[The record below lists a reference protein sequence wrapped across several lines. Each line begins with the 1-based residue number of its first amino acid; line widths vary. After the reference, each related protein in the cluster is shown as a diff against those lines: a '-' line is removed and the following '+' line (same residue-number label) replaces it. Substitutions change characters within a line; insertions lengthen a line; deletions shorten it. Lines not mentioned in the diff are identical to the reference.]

1 MRTMSTPLDPPVNP
15 SSRKN
20 RHQEINRLLDQFDQA
35 TGRKSRGQKPQPW
48 HDESKLS
55 KKTKEA
61 LDALEHKEQR
71 SGGFYKET
79 PEQKAKQDAFDK
91 AVKDIP
97 ATGAG
102 TWKAGPVSKRDR
114 LLAWHKA
121 LGTPSHVVEQELK
134 ALEQQE
140 SLH

>member
-1 MRTMSTPLDPPVNP
+1 MSTPLDPPVNP
-15 SSRKN
+15 SSKKN
-20 RHQEINRLLDQFDQA
+20 RQQEINRLLDQFDQA
-35 TGRKSRGQKPQPW
+35 TGWKSRDQKSQPW

-61 LDALEHKEQR
+61 LDALEPKEQR

-79 PEQKAKQDAFDK
+79 PEQKAKQDAFDN

-102 TWKAGPVSKRDR
+102 TWQAGHLSKRDR
-114 LLAWHKA
+114 LLAWHRA
-121 LGTPSHVVEQELK
+121 LGTPKQVAEAELK
-134 ALEQQE
+134 ALEEQE
-140 SLH
+140 AQK

>member
-1 MRTMSTPLDPPVNP
+1 MSTPLDPPVNS

-20 RHQEINRLLDQFDQA
+20 RQQEINRLLDQFDQA
-35 TGRKSRGQKPQPW
+35 TGRKSKDQKPQPW

-61 LDALEHKEQR
+61 LDALEPKEKM

-79 PEQKAKQDAFDK
+79 PEQKARQDAFDK

-97 ATGAG
+97 APGTG
-102 TWKAGPVSKRDR
+102 TWRVSPISKKDR

-121 LGTPSHVVEQELK
+121 LGTPAHVVEQELK

-140 SLH
+140 SQH

>member
-1 MRTMSTPLDPPVNP
+1 MSTPLDPPMNP

-20 RHQEINRLLDQFDQA
+20 RQQEINRLLDQFDQA
-35 TGRKSRGQKPQPW
+35 TGWKSRDQKSQPW

-55 KKTKEA
+55 KKAKEA
-61 LDALEHKEQR
+61 LDALEPKEQR

-97 ATGAG
+97 ASDTG
-102 TWKAGPVSKRDR
+102 TWQAGHLSKRDR
-114 LLAWHKA
+114 LLAWHRS
-121 LGTPSHVVEQELK
+121 LGTPKRAVEAEMKQ
-134 ALEQQE
+134 LEKEVKQ
-140 SLH
+140 